1 MGPKNTRS
9 RAGGPKGNELKLIN
23 LELVIMGFYTI
34 LNIGQLTGDNLISP
48 GAPVNNCLLGFSSVV
63 LGSASPGY
71 KNVAMVLTH

>member
-34 LNIGQLTGDNLISP
+34 LNTGHCEKGVDQP
-48 GAPVNNCLLGFSSVV
+48 MKA
-63 LGSASPGY
+63 
-71 KNVAMVLTH
+71 

>member
-48 GAPVNNCLLGFSSVV
+48 GAPVNNCRW
-63 LGSASPGY
+63 ASIQWTWDQCV
-71 KNVAMVLTH
+71 KAMLTEV